1 VLDLEAGVHLQEVEG
16 AVGAEE
22 ELDGADAVVA
32 DGLGGGHRRRPHPGP
47 QVVVDGRGRR
57 LLDELLVAALH
68 GAVPFEEVHDR
79 AVVVAEHL
87 DLDVAAGRDVALE
100 EHGRVAEGGG
110 RLPGGVG
117 DGGGQLGG
125 GGRQAHPLAPATGRR
140 LDQQREPEPLAGGE
154 DGGLLGGRADGGI
167 GG

>member
-1 VLDLEAGVHLQEVEG
+1 M
-16 AVGAEE
+16 
-22 ELDGADAVVA
+22 
-32 DGLGGGHRRRPHPGP
+32 
-47 QVVVDGRGRR
+47 
-57 LLDELLVAALH
+57 AALH
-68 GAVPFEEVHDR
+68 GAVAFEEVHDR
-79 AVVVAEHL
+79 AVVVSEHL

-140 LDQQREPEPLAGGE
+140 LDQQREPDPLPGGE